1 MDMETTF
8 TFDLA
13 KENVI
18 DTGDFILSNEI
29 TFNSRKITDS
39 LVSITNEVI
48 LIDDISPE
56 FNGVYDADDGGQFV
70 GLTSFR
76 LTTSETGITTS
87 LFVKTFDAS
96 SLQLSIPQMTK
107 FIFQNTILAPGSN

>member
-1 MDMETTF
+1 MEQIIVDGDLTGLKSIASVADSTSTILILPTEMDMETTF

-48 LIDDISPE
+48 LIDDI
-56 FNGVYDADDGGQFV
+56 F
-70 GLTSFR
+70 TR
-76 LTTSETGITTS
+76 I
-87 LFVKTFDAS
+87 
-96 SLQLSIPQMTK
+96 
-107 FIFQNTILAPGSN
+107 